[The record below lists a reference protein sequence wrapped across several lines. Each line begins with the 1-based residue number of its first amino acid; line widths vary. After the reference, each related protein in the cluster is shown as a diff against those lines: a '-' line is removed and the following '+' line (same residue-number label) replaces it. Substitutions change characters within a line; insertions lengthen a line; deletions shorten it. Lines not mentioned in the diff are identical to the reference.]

1 MATPIQTGLPLIR
14 RETNAK
20 VTLRKGLAIFV
31 FLSFCVSGTV
41 LLFSVDGGT
50 WRTILSAR
58 KGPLFIALG
67 LVLAAWS
74 CDAMRFCSLS
84 RAMSQRIPFSEG
96 IVLTWLHYFGCAVT
110 PMQVGGGP
118 FQVYVLYRSG
128 VPIGKGIAITLIRTL
143 LTTFL
148 LSIAAPAA
156 FFLDPRLLQG
166 HAFITGIFVYV
177 LVFSVVT
184 WMVFALSIFRPDLVK
199 KIGSVLVLWLKRFK
213 VLGKGRILC
222 TIKRI
227 NSEVDGYSKNLK
239 QLFSQGFLW
248 FLLAFL
254 LSVGHL
260 LFLFSVLPCLIWS
273 VGLEVYY
280 LESLLAQAVFM
291 FMLYFVP
298 TPGASGVA
306 EGGGAAIFG
315 LLVPWNMAGVMAI
328 AWRFFTEY
336 LAIFMGAIVAIRIIG
351 WGTAEMIIQNRSNK
365 CEEIEGDEG
374 LEP

>member
-1 MATPIQTGLPLIR
+1 M
-14 RETNAK
+14 
-20 VTLRKGLAIFV
+20 TLRKGLAIFV

-41 LLFSVDGGT
+41 LLLSVDGET

-58 KGPLFIALG
+58 KGPLILALL
-67 LVLAAWS
+67 LVFAAWC

-84 RAMSQRIPFSEG
+84 RAMSQRISFKEG

-143 LTTFL
+143 LTTFI
-148 LSIAAPAA
+148 LSVAAPVA
-156 FFLDPRLLQG
+156 FLTDPDLLDG
-166 HAFITGIFVYV
+166 HAFIAGIFVYV
-177 LVFSVVT
+177 LVFSVIT
-184 WMVFALSIFRPDLVK
+184 WVAFAMSIFRPDLVK
-199 KIGSVLVLWLKRFK
+199 KFGSVLVLWLKRFK
-213 VLGKGRILC
+213 LLRTGRILC

-227 NSEVDGYSKNLK
+227 NHEVDGYSRNLK
-239 QLFSQGFLW
+239 QLFSEGLLW
-248 FLLAFL
+248 FLMAAV

-260 LFLFSVLPCLIWS
+260 MFLFSVLPCLIWS
-273 VGLEVYY
+273 VGLEVFYVKA
-280 LESLLAQAVFM
+280 LLAQAVFM

-336 LAIFMGAIVAIRIIG
+336 LAIFMGAFVAVRMIG
-351 WGTAEMIIQNRSNK
+351 WGTAEMIIQSSSNK
-365 CEEIEGDEG
+365 CDDVEGEDQ
-374 LEP
+374 LDA